1 MQNQNKKAVPQSKDS
16 AGNMIFV
23 GIICLAI
30 GLAVGYYF
38 GKTAGSSALP
48 IAASGP
54 MQSAPPSQ
62 SPLMDPATFQ
72 QNEASFKSMLSAN
85 PKDSNAMVQLGN
97 LYYDNNR
104 FSEAIDWYGRA
115 LEIDSKNIDARTDRG
130 SCYWS
135 LGKAD
140 EAIGEFQKSLQIN
153 PTHSQTL
160 YNMGIVY
167 LHGKNDMNQARQ
179 YWEKLLATN
188 PNYPERS
195 RLQSMLA
202 AMTPSPEAPPAPSA
216 NTGQTGQT
224 KAGSSSMEDLFKRMK
239 K

>member
-38 GKTAGSSALP
+38 GKTAGSPAP
-48 IAASGP
+48 PTAASGT

-85 PKDSNAMVQLGN
+85 PKDSNTMVQLGN

-115 LEIDSKNIDARTDRG
+115 LEIDPKNVNVRTDRG

-135 LGKAD
+135 LGQAD
-140 EAIGEFQKSLQIN
+140 EAIGEFQKSLQIH

-202 AMTPSPEAPPAPSA
+202 AMTASPEAPPAPSA